1 VLASNKRTLV
11 YAWAPL
17 VLVVQVVTSL
27 AESTVLV
34 EAGWLL
40 LLICAL
46 AAAQGKSWR
55 SRLLPRPVVDQGA

>member
-1 VLASNKRTLV
+1 VLI
-11 YAWAPL
+11 
-17 VLVVQVVTSL
+17 VTSL

-46 AAAQGKSWR
+46 TAAQGKSWR
-55 SRLLPRPVVDQGA
+55 SALQPKPRPPEADDEAE